1 MIQFIKKKPR
11 KLDLSGRNL
20 SEFPAEVFMDKKTSS
35 IDLSNN
41 HIEEIPAKIAELTEL
56 RHLHLENNSITQ
68 LHNGIL
74 KAKSLRNLYLQG
86 NPIKHL
92 PNFIKEDATF
102 TIFTDTEV
110 HRYFS
115 EIIID
120 GGNRTLYKELGD
132 EVDSIKSH
140 ATIFNDSSRVPTVMD
155 NDLTFCRD
163 YDRTGRSLNTCV
175 LFVDI
180 RNSVQKNK
188 EHRVTTLADMYS
200 SFVYGVLRITKEFK
214 GHVRNIIGD
223 RIMVVFDEDNCCNN
237 AVKCA
242 GTIIYFCKT
251 QMKRVLPNDIF
262 KCGIGIHFGSINV
275 IKVGLKVPNNENADY
290 KNLIWIGD
298 PANMASRLTDMA
310 GKESLPCVIISK
322 DVYKK
327 LTEDSLRRNF
337 VPINKRVF
345 KDVDFNVLGCNLLIK

>member
-1 MIQFIKKKPR
+1 MKKKPR
-11 KLDLSGRNL
+11 NLDLSSRNL
-20 SEFPAEVFMDKKTSS
+20 SEFPAEVFMDKKITS
-35 IDLSNN
+35 IDLSDN
-41 HIEEIPAKIAELTEL
+41 HIKEIPAKIAELTEL

-92 PNFIKEDATF
+92 PNFIKNDATF
-102 TIFTDTEV
+102 TIFTDIEV
-110 HRYFS
+110 HRFFS

-140 ATIFNDSSRVPTVMD
+140 ATIFYDSSRVPTVMD
-155 NDLTFCRD
+155 NDLTFRRD

-223 RIMVVFDEDNCCNN
+223 RVMVVFDEDNCCDN

-242 GTIIYFCKT
+242 GTIICFCKT
-251 QMKRVLPNDIF
+251 QMKRVLPNDTF
-262 KCGIGIHFGSINV
+262 TCGIGIHYGNMKV
-275 IKVGLKVPNNENADY
+275 IKVGLEVSKEENPDY

-310 GKESLPCVIISK
+310 GKENIPSVIISN

-327 LTEDSLRRNF
+327 LTDNSLMRIF
-337 VPINKRVF
+337 VPVNKRIF
-345 KDVDFNVLGCNLLIK
+345 KDIDFNVLGCNLLIK